1 MLEAILNCSPLY
13 FLRQVPSL
21 NLNSPIQLG
30 WQSSRPHACS
40 CFLSTW
46 IIDMLHPAIVGSGEP
61 ILGSQDYAA
70 NTILTE
76 PLPQPL
82 FTTIFMSFCSS
93 IYK

>member
-1 MLEAILNCSPLY
+1 
-13 FLRQVPSL
+13 
-21 NLNSPIQLG
+21 
-30 WQSSRPHACS
+30 
-40 CFLSTW
+40 
-46 IIDMLHPAIVGSGEP
+46 MLHPAIVGSGEP

-82 FTTIFMSFCSS
+82 FTAIFMSFCSS